1 MYRYYWN
8 KTCIVR
14 AIRSIKVGEEILDC
28 YGPVYH
34 STDTV
39 KRQTY
44 LNAQYQFS
52 CNCLACQND
61 WYHKLSLKTA
71 VFICPKC
78 RAGETGNQC
87 DKCHTDLRKVR
98 KEATVYKNKL
108 SDAKKTIADKLRL
121 VISDMPQRFEPELL
135 KTLAKLEMIL
145 EAPNQNFI
153 VGDEVLKVFWSIS
166 RPQ

>member
-1 MYRYYWN
+1 
-8 KTCIVR
+8 
-14 AIRSIKVGEEILDC
+14 
-28 YGPVYH
+28 
-34 STDTV
+34 
-39 KRQTY
+39 
-44 LNAQYQFS
+44 
-52 CNCLACQND
+52 
-61 WYHKLSLKTA
+61 
-71 VFICPKC
+71 
-78 RAGETGNQC
+78 
-87 DKCHTDLRKVR
+87 VR